1 MSEKYFVVSN
11 SEKEV
16 LEDEVDLSVDV
27 TEGKDSEETPNSSE
41 E

>member
-1 MSEKYFVVSN
+1 MVDSDVFARLLQEF
-11 SEKEV
+11 
-16 LEDEVDLSVDV
+16 LDLSVDV